1 MQDAVWSTAVQ
12 HGPGEEDGSNGAPLI
27 LKRALARTGK
37 TAETVTDEELI
48 KAIYAERGKLKTGS
62 TTELNYFG
70 GSTAAVQQS
79 VKNRFQQEVKDA
91 LSISNKT
98 LNKQIVADAT
108 ESVKGFGY
116 NT

>member
-12 HGPGEEDGSNGAPLI
+12 HGPGKADGSNGAPLI

-37 TAETVTDEELI
+37 TAETVTDAELI
-48 KAIYAERGKLKTGS
+48 EAIYAERGKLKTG
-62 TTELNYFG
+62 TNELHYFN
-70 GSTAAVQQS
+70 GSTAGVQQS
-79 VKNRFQQEVKDA
+79 VKDRFKQEVKDA

-98 LNKQIVADAT
+98 LNKQVVADAT
-108 ESVKGFGY
+108 ASVKGFGY